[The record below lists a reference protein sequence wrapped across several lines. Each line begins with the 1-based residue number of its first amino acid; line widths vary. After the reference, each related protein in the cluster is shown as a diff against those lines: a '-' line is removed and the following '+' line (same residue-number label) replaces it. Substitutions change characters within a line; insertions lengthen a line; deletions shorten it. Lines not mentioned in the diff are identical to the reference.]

1 MTRKRAFA
9 AVAAVVAVAVALP
22 VVGIAS
28 RGDRGVTIATHG
40 ILTAPDSA
48 AGTFAAVGD
57 IDDSGAVE
65 TKFTL
70 APVGPDAARLSG
82 SQRFTG
88 AAGTFE
94 ATFEGIASPIPGP
107 GVRSVARGKFEISG
121 GTGAYEGIR
130 GRGRFVVVGDFTTG
144 QVYSTAEGHAG

>member
-1 MTRKRAFA
+1 MTKKRAFA
-9 AVAAVVAVAVALP
+9 AAAAVMAVAVALP

-28 RGDRGVTIATHG
+28 RGERGLTIATHG
-40 ILTAPDSA
+40 SLTAPDAA

-57 IDDSGAVE
+57 IDDSGAVVTE
-65 TKFTL
+65 FALT
-70 APVGPDAARLSG
+70 PVGPDAARLSG

-88 AAGTFE
+88 TMGTFE
-94 ATFEGIASPIPGP
+94 ATFEGLASPIPGP
-107 GVRSVARGKFEISG
+107 GVRSVARGKFEIRG

-144 QVYSTAEGHAG
+144 QVYSTGEGHAG